1 MRILLDL
8 SINKYGL
15 TPNEIFF
22 LSKCFQLLTK
32 EHPEHE
38 WIFDPFQKT
47 KGAISL
53 LPLGIKKTLLLERLQ
68 PQVLITTGEVLKKST
83 GNFKQIYF
91 YNQENEKNKKDN
103 SALRH
108 PSLIVTTSTTLKKK
122 ITASHAGKEMQITV
136 IPAAPPD
143 EIREADWSEKLS
155 VKEKYADG
163 REFFFCF
170 KEIGPASNW
179 EEVLKAFSIFK
190 KWQQSSFKLVI
201 AGKIESGFK
210 EQFAEKLGSYK
221 YQADVRLL
229 DQEVD
234 DVDGILSTAFGC
246 ICADP
251 DHTGICLLS
260 CFKAGVPA
268 ISSAVEL
275 FDEEVSGAFL
285 PALPAADE
293 LSRQL
298 INLYRDEQLREMLV
312 EKGKEMHL
320 RYSWKKSTEKWM
332 ESILG

>member
-8 SINKYGL
+8 SINKYEL
-15 TPNEIFF
+15 TPNEFFF
-22 LSKCFQLLTK
+22 LSKCFQLLTN

-38 WIFDPFQKT
+38 WIIDPFQKT

-53 LPLGIKKTLLLERLQ
+53 LPLGIKKTLLLERLH
-68 PQVLITTGEVLKKST
+68 PQVLITTGEVIKKSAD
-83 GNFKQIYF
+83 NFKQVFF
-91 YNQENEKNKKDN
+91 YNQEYEKNKKDN

-122 ITASHAGKEMQITV
+122 ISASPSGKEMQVIV

-163 REFFFCF
+163 REFFLCF
-170 KEIGPASNW
+170 KEIGPTTNW
-179 EEVLKAFSIFK
+179 EEILKAFSVFK

-201 AGKIESGFK
+201 AGEIESGFK

-221 YQADVRLL
+221 YRADVRVL
-229 DQEVD
+229 DQKKD
-234 DVDGILSTAFGC
+234 DVDTILPTAFGC

-251 DHTGICLLS
+251 DYTGISLLS

-268 ISSAVEL
+268 INSAVEL
-275 FDEEVSGAFL
+275 FDDEASGAFL
-285 PALPAADE
+285 PSIPAADE

-298 INLYRDEQLREMLV
+298 INLYRDEQLREMLM
-312 EKGKEMHL
+312 EKGKEML
-320 RYSWKKSTEKWM
+320 ERYSWKKSGEKWWQC
-332 ESILG
+332 ILG